1 VLVNWVFVYPAD
13 PGKESATRRFRS
25 PSAHPYPD
33 IMKRHAA
40 VRRDAVVA
48 NQRVDTPPVENGGRG
63 PNAFADEDARPH
75 AFDHPCMQACSS
87 ALIAELNDV
96 AFREPK
102 PVRIR
107 RIDQHFGS
115 LFADAT
121 LGSL

>member
-25 PSAHPYPD
+25 PSAHHCPD

-48 NQRVDTPPVENGGRG
+48 NQRVYSPLVEKGGRG
-63 PNAFADEDARPH
+63 PNACADEDARPH
-75 AFDHPCMQACSS
+75 AFEHPCMEACSS
-87 ALIAELNDV
+87 ALIAELKNDV

-102 PVRIR
+102 PVRANATS
-107 RIDQHFGS
+107 GS
-115 LFADAT
+115 L
-121 LGSL
+121 